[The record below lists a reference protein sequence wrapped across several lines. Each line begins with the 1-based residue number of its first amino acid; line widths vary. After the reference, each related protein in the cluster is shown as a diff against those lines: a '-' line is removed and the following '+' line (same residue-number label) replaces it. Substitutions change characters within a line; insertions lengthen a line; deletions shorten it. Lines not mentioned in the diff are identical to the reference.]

1 VNPSGNYLL
10 KFSAFLLPFFFVGS
24 AEGFACTER
33 TNVALSAN
41 GATASASSQFST
53 NYPVYS
59 TINGDRR
66 GLNWNNGGGW
76 NDGTINIH
84 PDWLQID
91 FNGSKTI
98 DEINVITLQDNPATP
113 AEPTESMTFT
123 LYGLTGYSVQYWN
136 DSAWVTLTGGT
147 VSGNNKVWKKFT
159 FTAITTT
166 KIRVLTSSSADAY
179 SRITEVEAWGN
190 EAAPAR
196 TNFALGGLASACFLS
211 IQRELSGVQHHQWR
225 STRSE
230 LE

>member
-1 VNPSGNYLL
+1 VTHTRNYLI
-10 KFSAFLLPFFFVGS
+10 FLFGLFLPFLFVGS
-24 AEGFACTER
+24 AAGFTCTER
-33 TNVALSAN
+33 TNVALAAN
-41 GATASASSQFST
+41 GATASASSQVST
-53 NYPVYS
+53 NYPAYS

-76 NDGTINIH
+76 NDGSVNTH

-136 DSAWVTLTGGT
+136 GSAWTTVNGGT
-147 VSGNNKVWKKFT
+147 VSGNNKVWRKFT

-166 KIRVLTSSSADAY
+166 KIRVLTSSSPDAY
-179 SRITEVEAWGN
+179 SRITELEAWSN

-196 TNFALGGLASACFLS
+196 TNFALGGLASASSQYSANNCAA
-211 IQRELSGVQHHQWR
+211 
-225 STRSE
+225 
-230 LE
+230 